1 MRSVRRRRKLP
12 SYGALDM
19 LGPAVQA
26 LSDFAG
32 LKIDVEPE
40 LTLQNDGLAQPLQRI
55 ANDLLR
61 NEGSIHFRR
70 IDEGDALV
78 HRAPDKRNGGG
89 AIYGAAEIILGG
101 AFVRARF
108 PLASEPHGKH
118 LEGAQLAALARGLR
132 AGRLRRRFAKRRQQ
146 PGRNAEKSC
155 RRQKLPPLRVV
166 YA

>member
-1 MRSVRRRRKLP
+1 
-12 SYGALDM
+12 M

-32 LKIDVEPE
+32 LKVNVETE
-40 LTLQNDGLAQPLQRI
+40 LALQNDGLAQPLQRI

-78 HRAPDKRNGGG
+78 HRAPDKRNGSG
-89 AIYGAAEIILGG
+89 AIDGAAEIILGRAVG
-101 AFVRARF
+101 LARF
-108 PLASEPHGKH
+108 PLASKPHGKH
-118 LEGAQLAALARGLR
+118 LDDAQLAALARRLR

-146 PGRNAEKSC
+146 PGRNAEKGC

-166 YA
+166 NV